1 MKVPSMTGNDDKYSG
16 LRKKS
21 PTLAKKRQY
30 FDSASHEIQKQQ
42 GEGSSETPPPHPD
55 ILVKKAKY
63 PMHLK
68 KKVATHRIAERKQ
81 HWDSADWTLH
91 VASCQQ
97 PLRPVLGTSDLT
109 A

>member
-1 MKVPSMTGNDDKYSG
+1 MTDANEEKYGG

-21 PTLAKKRQY
+21 PTLSKNRQY
-30 FDSASHEIQKQQ
+30 FDSASHEVQKQHHT
-42 GEGSSETPPPHPD
+42 EGPSEVPPPHPN
-55 ILVKKAKY
+55 LLMKKPKY

-91 VASCQQ
+91 TAKFEK

-109 A
+109 V